1 MKHYGIII
9 LAAGESKRFGSP
21 KQLAEYKGKTLL
33 QHAIDEA
40 AKVDKA
46 AICVV
51 LGAHRDEIL
60 AKHKT
65 EHIIAGINEDWES
78 GMASSIQTGLHR
90 LLQNYTDLKGCII
103 AVSDQPFL
111 KAKIFEH
118 LIKKQQETGAGII
131 ASAYANTLGTPVY
144 LDKKYF
150 DELMAL
156 TGDGGAKQMLET
168 HKDDLSQIDFEQGE
182 TDIDSPEDLAAIK
195 VSD

>member
-1 MKHYGIII
+1 MKHYGIIL

-21 KQLAEYKGKTLL
+21 KQLAEYKDKTLL

-46 AICVV
+46 AVCVV
-51 LGAHRDEIL
+51 LGAHKEDIL

-65 EHIIAGINEDWES
+65 EHIIAGINEDWQS

-90 LLQNYTDLKGCII
+90 LLQNYTDLRGCII

-111 KAKIFEH
+111 KSRVFEQ
-118 LIKKQQETGAGII
+118 LIEKQEETGAGIV
-131 ASAYANTLGTPVY
+131 ASAYAGTLGTPVY

-156 TGDGGAKQMLET
+156 KGNDGAKQMLEIY
-168 HKDDLSQIDFEQGE
+168 KEDLSQIDFEQGE
-182 TDIDSPEDLAAIK
+182 IDIDTPEDLAAI
-195 VSD
+195 

>member
-21 KQLAEYKGKTLL
+21 KQLAEFKDKTLL

-46 AICVV
+46 AVCVV
-51 LGAHRDEIL
+51 LGAHKEDIL

-65 EHIIAGINEDWES
+65 AHIIAGINEDWES
-78 GMASSIQTGLHR
+78 GMASSIQVGLHR
-90 LLQNYTDLKGCII
+90 LQQNYTDLKGCII

-111 KAKIFEH
+111 KAKILEH
-118 LIKKQQETGAGII
+118 LIEKQKETGAGIV
-131 ASAYANTLGTPVY
+131 ASAYAGTLGTPAY
-144 LDKKYF
+144 LDRKYF

-156 TGDGGAKQMLET
+156 KGNGGAKQLLET
-168 HKDDLSQIDFEQGE
+168 HKDDLAQIDFEQGE
-182 TDIDSPEDLAAIK
+182 IDIDRPEDLAAITE
-195 VSD
+195 S